1 MTTTRLSV
9 TTQALIDS
17 GSAGNFIFR
26 DFLRKLHLSRN
37 PCPQVLNI
45 HSILGKLLG
54 RDVITHCSPTVTLHV
69 DCLHKEKISFIVL
82 EGSTADV
89 ILGHP
94 WILQHSPRIYWT
106 SGEVLQWGEDCFQHC
121 LKKPKKIK
129 PSEFQSPDTI
139 TQNSSTIE
147 SPESHIQQEIPVEC

>member
-1 MTTTRLSV
+1 MTTTHLSV

-17 GSAGNFIFR
+17 GSVGNFIFR
-26 DFLRKLHLSRN
+26 DFLRKLQLSRN

-45 HSILGKLLG
+45 HSILGKPLG
-54 RDVITHCSPTVTLHV
+54 RGVITHCSPTVTLRV
-69 DCLHKEKISFIVL
+69 GCLHEEKISFMEL

-106 SGEVLQWGEDCFQHC
+106 SSEVLQWGEECFQHY
-121 LKKPKKIK
+121 LKKPKNIK
-129 PSEFQSPDTI
+129 SSVFQSPDTI
-139 TQNSSTIE
+139 TQNSKVSYPAGDL
-147 SPESHIQQEIPVEC
+147 S